1 MVEAE
6 KQGKHAH
13 IRCRAIIEVLGKP
26 KEHVEKSIKDYI
38 EHIKKDAELVILN
51 EEYSETKEIEETI
64 TEPLEEREQ
73 NKVTSRMASDEAV
86 TEKDLQKDKKVH
98 NLWSKFVELDL
109 VIKGTSKLIA
119 FCFDYMPSSLEVLKP
134 EHLIMT
140 NPELSS
146 FLNDLQA
153 RLHNVDMA
161 VKQLKAEN
169 DFLRLNMNAIL
180 HNAVMICLKVSK
192 LNIEQLSHITGVEK
206 KDLEAFVEK
215 LVKDKKIKK
224 ENELYSL
231 A

>member
-1 MVEAE
+1 MAEAE

-13 IRCRAIIEVLGKP
+13 IRCRTIIEVLGKP
-26 KEHVEKSIKDYI
+26 KEHVEKSIKEYI
-38 EHIKKDAELVILN
+38 EHIKKDSELVILN
-51 EEYSETKEIEETI
+51 EEYSEAKE
-64 TEPLEEREQ
+64 Q
-73 NKVTSRMASDEAV
+73 GK
-86 TEKDLQKDKKVH
+86 
-98 NLWSKFVELDL
+98 LWSQFVELEL

-119 FCFDYMPSSLEVLKP
+119 FCFDYMPSSLEVVKP
-134 EHLIMT
+134 DHLIMT

-153 RLHNVDMA
+153 RLHNVDMI

-169 DFLRLNMNAIL
+169 DFLRMNMNAIL

-192 LNIEQLSHITGVEK
+192 LNIEQLSQITGVEK
-206 KDLEAFVEK
+206 KELESFVEK
-215 LVKDKKIKK
+215 LIKDKKIKK

>member
-1 MVEAE
+1 MAEAE

-13 IRCRAIIEVLGKP
+13 IRCRTIIEVLGKP
-26 KEHVEKSIKDYI
+26 KEHVERSIKDYV
-38 EHIKKDAELVILN
+38 EHIRKDEDLVILN
-51 EEYSETKEIEETI
+51 EEYSDIKE
-64 TEPLEEREQ
+64 Q
-73 NKVTSRMASDEAV
+73 GK
-86 TEKDLQKDKKVH
+86 
-98 NLWSKFVELDL
+98 LWSQFVELEL

-134 EHLIMT
+134 EQLIMT

-161 VKQLKAEN
+161 VKQLKTEN
-169 DFLRLNMNAIL
+169 DFLRMNMNAIL

-192 LNIEQLSHITGVEK
+192 LNIGQLSQITGVEK
-206 KDLEAFVEK
+206 KELESFVEK

-224 ENELYSL
+224 ENELYTL